1 MLFLNCA
8 IRRSELVGL
17 NLTDV
22 YEDRIRVVGK
32 GNKERI
38 VYMGSSCRKAID
50 RYLEERNQIV
60 LTDNKAL
67 FGSRD
72 KNRISVSAVHRLVK
86 NICWNPDLTR
96 RSFPHI
102 SCGTLLQR

>member
-1 MLFLNCA
+1 MGSA
-8 IRRSELVGL
+8 VPELVGL

-72 KNRISVSAVHRLVK
+72 KKPYQRFCRPSAGQKASAGMR
-86 NICWNPDLTR
+86 P
-96 RSFPHI
+96 
-102 SCGTLLQR
+102 

>member
-1 MLFLNCA
+1 MLFLNCG

-38 VYMGSSCRKAID
+38 VYMGSSCRRAID
-50 RYLEERNQIV
+50 RYLEERNNIV

-72 KNRISVSAVHRLVK
+72 KTASASPRSTGWSRST
-86 NICWNPDLTR
+86 CWNPDWTR
-96 RSFPHI
+96 RSFPHT
-102 SCGTLLQR
+102 SSATQRQH